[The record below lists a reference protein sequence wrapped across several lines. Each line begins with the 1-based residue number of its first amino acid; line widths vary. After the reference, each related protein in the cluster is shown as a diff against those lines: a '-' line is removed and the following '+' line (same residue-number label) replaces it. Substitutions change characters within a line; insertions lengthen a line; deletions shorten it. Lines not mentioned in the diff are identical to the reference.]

1 MYLSLGNFQI
11 DAFKYFRALH
21 VGVQILMTRL
31 MMMKES

>member
-11 DAFKYFRALH
+11 DAFKYFRAFTLACKF
-21 VGVQILMTRL
+21 LMTRL